1 MRHFELNQL
10 PTRVERDSFM
20 KSIKNIALAIPAVV
34 LLTGCAALSGIRA
47 PAPEPLVITEPEVVV
62 PQQIQSTLKDG
73 ETLWEFSER
82 TTGSGFNW
90 EKIALLNSI
99 EDERKVDAGLVL
111 VVPPELAIDELKS
124 Q

>member
-1 MRHFELNQL
+1 
-10 PTRVERDSFM
+10 M
-20 KSIKNIALAIPAVV
+20 KSIKHVVLAMPLLA
-34 LLTGCAALSGIRA
+34 LLTGCATLSGIIPGNNSEDA
-47 PAPEPLVITEPEVVV
+47 IVITEPDAV
-62 PQQIQSTLKDG
+62 PQIQSTLKDG

-99 EDERKVDAGLVL
+99 EDERNVDAGLVL
-111 VVPPELAIDELKS
+111 LVPPELAIDELKN

>member
-1 MRHFELNQL
+1 
-10 PTRVERDSFM
+10 M
-20 KSIKNIALAIPAVV
+20 KSIKHVALLIPFLV
-34 LLTGCAALSGIRA
+34 LITGCGILGGQKA
-47 PAPEPLVITEPEVVV
+47 PQEELVITEPE
-62 PQQIQSTLKDG
+62 PLAQIQSTLKDG

-90 EKIALLNSI
+90 EKIAELNLI

-111 VVPPELAIDELKS
+111 LVPPELALEELKN

>member
-1 MRHFELNQL
+1 
-10 PTRVERDSFM
+10 M
-20 KSIKNIALAIPAVV
+20 KSIKYAAVAV
-34 LLTGCAALSGIRA
+34 PVLMLLTGCGIL
-47 PAPEPLVITEPEVVV
+47 PGKQSSEELVITEPEVEVI
-62 PQQIQSTLKDG
+62 QQIQSTLEEG

-111 VVPPELAIDELKS
+111 LVPPELATDEMKN